1 MQATAAAYS
10 ILSGN
15 FKHTDDS
22 RGRTDWRNYNPVY
35 GPDILIDRF
44 ETLDLSAQS
53 QYTTHLALSVL
64 IGLFGPVC
72 VQAWRAFWC

>member
-1 MQATAAAYS
+1 MQATATAYS

-35 GPDILIDRF
+35 GPDILIDCF

-53 QYTTHLALSVL
+53 QYTTHLALKC
-64 IGLFGPVC
+64 I
-72 VQAWRAFWC
+72 